1 MPTPAPARA
10 SARRVAEREC
20 AEACAQT
27 SASTANANAIRM
39 VDDLGDD
46 AHKRTRN
53 HISTGLTSGDVKCSI
68 CTQTHRETKKANQPY
83 RASQFILW
91 DAFVHT
97 CCTRQFEH
105 QRDGTEAMR
114 PRIIDWLCCVFW
126 PTAIPYRLL
135 NVPHRDQNCVAN
147 SALRHVLQWIR
158 RMTVHFCS
166 HDGFH
171 CEFHEMHLI
180 LSESMH
186 AAYAG

>member
-1 MPTPAPARA
+1 
-10 SARRVAEREC
+10 
-20 AEACAQT
+20 
-27 SASTANANAIRM
+27 
-39 VDDLGDD
+39 
-46 AHKRTRN
+46 
-53 HISTGLTSGDVKCSI
+53 VKCSI

-83 RASQFILW
+83 RASHFILW
-91 DAFVHT
+91 DAVVRT

-158 RMTVHFCS
+158 RMKVHSAAMTASIANSLRCISYFPRVCMLCMQDSYRCRMLPVASRNTALLLRTITSGMQSKCTVCS
-166 HDGFH
+166 F
-171 CEFHEMHLI
+171 L
-180 LSESMH
+180 
-186 AAYAG
+186 